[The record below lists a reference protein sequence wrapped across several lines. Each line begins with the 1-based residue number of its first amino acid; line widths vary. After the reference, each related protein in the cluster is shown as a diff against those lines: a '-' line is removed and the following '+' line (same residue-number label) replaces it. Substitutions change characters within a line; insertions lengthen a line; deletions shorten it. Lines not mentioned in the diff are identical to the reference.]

1 MTSTTRNAHAE
12 LSLDPIRCDGRGV
25 CHELLPELIELDEW
39 GYPVFLTGGLG
50 TAVPEELME
59 HAQRAVESCPVLA
72 LKLTRTRK

>member
-1 MTSTTRNAHAE
+1 MTHSTKNAHAE

-39 GYPVFLTGGLG
+39 GYPVFLTGGLA
-50 TAVPEELME
+50 TAVPENLLT

-72 LKLTRTRK
+72 LKLSKTRK